1 MNAKELI
8 DKVSDKTNFNIE
20 DVELVFTTLIEEI
33 MNTNQFQKSITIK
46 GFGTF
51 KINRVKSFVRIRK
64 ATNVQHTVNN
74 YKYVRFVPHTKFK
87 KRIRTK
93 PPTDDIKK

>member
-8 DKVSDKTNFNIE
+8 EKISDKTNFNLE
-20 DVELVFTTLIEEI
+20 DIELVFATLIEEI
-33 MNTNQFQKSITIK
+33 MNTNQFQKNITIK

-51 KINRVKSFVRIRK
+51 KISRVKSFVRTCK
-64 ATNVQHTVNN
+64 ATNTQHTVSN
-74 YKYVRFVPHTKFK
+74 YKYVRFVPHKKFK

-93 PPTDDIKK
+93 PPTD